1 MYWIPTCIL
10 SESGTRSKPSRSS
23 RLSLNGKIQDV
34 AGYVV
39 KDCINKFY
47 TDQEKDYLTKNLT
60 FDYLTRNHSVFPEN
74 GKMVV
79 KLPKDKTAGIERLL
93 EDIENLYRED
103 DKEAIPTLHLANH
116 LYSPV
121 ASWRKGAKF
130 QEIKTVPVKL
140 NQGETEFL
148 EHLRVY
154 LKSMETDFAGKE
166 VFVLRNLSRRGV
178 GFFIES
184 SSFYPDFILW
194 VVEGNRQRISFLDP
208 KGIRNMGNF
217 RDDKIV
223 FCSTLIHDI
232 NASVQQKIA
241 DENLAISVTL
251 DAWLLS
257 VTAYDTIKKQW
268 GDDGATREDFLAN
281 RVLFLDDTKAYLNV
295 LLGLSQPT
303 GTLS

>member
-1 MYWIPTCIL
+1 
-10 SESGTRSKPSRSS
+10 
-23 RLSLNGKIQDV
+23 
-34 AGYVV
+34 
-39 KDCINKFY
+39 
-47 TDQEKDYLTKNLT
+47 
-60 FDYLTRNHSVFPEN
+60 
-74 GKMVV
+74 MVV

-130 QEIKTVPVKL
+130 QGIKTVPVKL

-194 VVEGNRQRISFLDP
+194 VVEGNRQRILFLDP

-223 FCSTLIHDI
+223 FCSTPIHDI
-232 NASVQQKIA
+232 NASIQQKIA